1 MLRISKN
8 PSQSRGNDSLRTIVF
23 LGGDSHTQG
32 GQEGWTASGMQRRGK
47 ARSKVQIFELRHMKK
62 SRFLWISNVGVNW
75 WVCGWAICRPCQTF
89 HVLTCGR
96 FRLALHVFGVLDSQI
111 RMASTWLNA
120 WPCGECDLL
129 GSLSIKAWSLKMC
142 IYMYVWY
149 VCINLYVCRLCNIY
163 IYIHICICV
172 YLYM

>member
-1 MLRISKN
+1 MLRISKT

-111 RMASTWLNA
+111 RMASTWLPHGSTPDRAANA
-120 WPCGECDLL
+120 I
-129 GSLSIKAWSLKMC
+129 SLVHCPSRHE
-142 IYMYVWY
+142 VWK
-149 VCINLYVCRLCNIY
+149 CAF
-163 IYIHICICV
+163 ICT
-172 YLYM
+172 YDTYA